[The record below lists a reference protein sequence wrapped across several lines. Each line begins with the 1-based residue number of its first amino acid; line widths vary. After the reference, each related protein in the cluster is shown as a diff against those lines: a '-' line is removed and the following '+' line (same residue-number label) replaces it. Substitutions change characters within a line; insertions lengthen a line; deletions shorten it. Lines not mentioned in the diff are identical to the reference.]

1 MLPFASTFL
10 FLATFSTMHL
20 SFHIFL
26 QQPTISSSHLLN
38 ASNPL
43 FVFISPTCCSL
54 APFSAC
60 LSSGHNCFTQF
71 TRFPLI
77 PLYPH
82 LPLFCS
88 SLFLPNFLFC
98 FTSFFSLFLS
108 SFISPFYFSYNHPL
122 LAFKQSVS
130 PHLTP
135 FHLSLPL
142 NRTPPLLSDLQIF
155 YYSNISIRFNYG
167 GFLFIYISLLYY
179 KNQTGDCE

>member
-77 PLYPH
+77 PLFPH

-88 SLFLPNFLFC
+88 SLSLSNQLPFLFHVIL
-98 FTSFFSLFLS
+98 FSFSLFFHLTFLLFLQPS
-108 SFISPFYFSYNHPL
+108 SF
-122 LAFKQSVS
+122 
-130 PHLTP
+130 
-135 FHLSLPL
+135 SL
-142 NRTPPLLSDLQIF
+142 
-155 YYSNISIRFNYG
+155 
-167 GFLFIYISLLYY
+167 
-179 KNQTGDCE
+179 